1 MKIFMNIMIMRRG
14 QIWLYN
20 ADPTVG
26 DEISKIRPCVIV
38 SNDDLGILRLKVV
51 VPITGW
57 NEVFVQIPWMIQ
69 IEPTQENNLSKSSAV
84 DTFQV
89 RSVSQQRLIKQVGT
103 VSDEIIKEIT
113 NALAM
118 VLNIN
123 C

>member
-1 MKIFMNIMIMRRG
+1 MNIMIMRRG
-14 QIWLYN
+14 QIWLHN

-69 IEPTQENNLSKSSAV
+69 IEPTQENNLRFSCTSAKVSPMLTQPGKS
-84 DTFQV
+84 
-89 RSVSQQRLIKQVGT
+89 GT
-103 VSDEIIKEIT
+103 
-113 NALAM
+113 
-118 VLNIN
+118 
-123 C
+123 